1 MTTKLVEILFAH
13 IDKWRKVW
21 FGLIFWGSI
30 FNAVAPNIEILE
42 NQPYLAFLCFGAG
55 FLMGLVAKIRG
66 TWLWH
71 LKT

>member
-1 MTTKLVEILFAH
+1 MTSKLVEILFAH
-13 IDKWRKVW
+13 IANWRKVW

-30 FNAVAPNIEILE
+30 FNAVAPKIGILE
-42 NQPYLAFLCFGAG
+42 NQPYLTLVCFGAG
-55 FLMGLVAKIRG
+55 FLIGLVAKIRG